1 MGDRGGGEDLPVYP
15 RCALRTAESQIV
27 LQHQEA
33 RARSRHLQGRPSRV
47 GGRHLEAHTPAAT
60 QLQLRGGAAL
70 ILSKDDSQKPVGEL
84 GGPPTSSGYD
94 EAAPLDEG
102 AGWRLIGTRRT
113 SW

>member
-1 MGDRGGGEDLPVYP
+1 MSCNTRRPALDRGTFRGGLAVSAGD
-15 RCALRTAESQIV
+15 I
-27 LQHQEA
+27 
-33 RARSRHLQGRPSRV
+33 SRHTHP
-47 GGRHLEAHTPAAT
+47 PPT